1 MFDGAP
7 FVWPYRSQWIH
18 LATGQLASLFLW
30 YVQRRGTAP
39 FLDPI
44 GSSPSSNWESLA
56 SSGSPWESAWE
67 SKAAWSDHQVQS
79 HFLAVSSHHDHAEG
93 LWRLWS
99 QWHYIRLGCR
109 SLHAGFVKGQSSTS
123 DDVHMTFQPR
133 SIIVI
138 VSALRWINTSTT
150 TPKFQGYEITKDDP
164 LERLTLVAGKADLN
178 IRWMEEI
185 LHHLGWLK
193 PYKWY

>member
-56 SSGSPWESAWE
+56 SSGSPWESAWAISLRFHLIMIMPRDSE
-67 SKAAWSDHQVQS
+67 DFEAND
-79 HFLAVSSHHDHAEG
+79 
-93 LWRLWS
+93 
-99 QWHYIRLGCR
+99 WHYIRLGCR
-109 SLHAGFVKGQSSTS
+109 SPHAGFVKGQSSTS